1 MVRRLLY
8 PNGLAI
14 LFVVLFHTTSWGMTA
29 MFAWTPRYLPVS
41 EPVFDQTGSLPYYW
55 VRFVEQVVVVAVP
68 ALLFVSGYFV
78 AFTTGQRDNLA
89 WSQIWGRIKK
99 LLIPYTIWSL
109 LIWFSWFILLRDV
122 YSPSTYAIDFLTG
135 NTTITYYYVP
145 LLIQFFVLSPFII
158 RFAKKKGDLVDRH
171 WDFSTY
177 ITGGDHDGAVVRL
190 REYPKSLGMARL
202 SAEMAIFNPLVLVRV
217 GDGCWISYY

>member
-99 LLIPYTIWSL
+99 LLIPYT
-109 LIWFSWFILLRDV
+109 
-122 YSPSTYAIDFLTG
+122 P
-135 NTTITYYYVP
+135 
-145 LLIQFFVLSPFII
+145 
-158 RFAKKKGDLVDRH
+158 H
-171 WDFSTY
+171 
-177 ITGGDHDGAVVRL
+177 
-190 REYPKSLGMARL
+190 
-202 SAEMAIFNPLVLVRV
+202 SAPYEPNR
-217 GDGCWISYY
+217 